1 MSENNLKKILIA
13 EDEKMYSQALVLKL
27 TNAGFNVETV
37 LNGEDAINL
46 IHKEHNFD
54 LLLCDLVMPK
64 MNGFELLEEI
74 KKENIKLPVI
84 VISNLG
90 QADDQKTVKL
100 LGAIDF
106 LIKSNVSVAEI
117 LLKVQNFFNSKS
129 EQ

>member
-1 MSENNLKKILIA
+1 MSENNHQKVLIA
-13 EDEKMYSQALVLKL
+13 EDEKMYSQALILKL
-27 TNAGFNVETV
+27 TNAGYKVESAA
-37 LNGEDAINL
+37 NGEEAINL
-46 IHKEHNFD
+46 IHHEHDFD

-90 QADDQKTVKL
+90 QADDKKKIKL

-106 LIKSNVSVAEI
+106 LIKSNISIADVLI
-117 LLKVQNFFNSKS
+117 KVEEFFKSQN
-129 EQ
+129 